1 MILQVRTQYLVS
13 QLMASDKPPDLFAC
27 AFFSQRVATVRAPGC
42 RLQYIPAHNAKDSA
56 EYREPMLP
64 TRVRGQ
70 KIVNYQQLAP
80 LVCRGFVSG
89 QGRRSCFHRFVGTV
103 RAAGAYQTSRHLIG
117 ARFGFS
123 VLTDSWRPTC
133 YLFCCFLLAALRICL
148 IAEGGGGNARF
159 LLDFT
164 GKEGDGRDFFFF
176 FLWRHD

>member
-1 MILQVRTQYLVS
+1 MVN
-13 QLMASDKPPDLFAC
+13 DKPPDLFAW

-42 RLQYIPAHNAKDSA
+42 RLQHIPAHNAKDSA

-89 QGRRSCFHRFVGTV
+89 QGRRSCFHRLVGTV

-117 ARFGFS
+117 APRQLEVVSDFRFS
-123 VLTDSWRPTC
+123 RTL
-133 YLFCCFLLAALRICL
+133 
-148 IAEGGGGNARF
+148 
-159 LLDFT
+159 
-164 GKEGDGRDFFFF
+164 GDQVVIFFAVFY
-176 FLWRHD
+176 

>member
-1 MILQVRTQYLVS
+1 
-13 QLMASDKPPDLFAC
+13 MASDKPPDLFAC

-117 ARFGFS
+117 APRQLEVVSDFRFS
-123 VLTDSWRPTC
+123 RTL
-133 YLFCCFLLAALRICL
+133 
-148 IAEGGGGNARF
+148 
-159 LLDFT
+159 
-164 GKEGDGRDFFFF
+164 GDQLVIFFAVFY
-176 FLWRHD
+176 